1 MQADKVLERSFRD
14 AMREA
19 CGGAIDNDVQKV
31 LVSLFKKRAHAPS
44 PAAQQASSSAVG
56 TGTGMLTPSQSLH
69 HASTHSGGGRR
80 GRLGTVGGA
89 GPGVGGEG
97 VDDTLAT
104 LFPGPHASP
113 AEVTRASL
121 AREATARHLTR
132 ADCPDGYSSLAD
144 DVHMW
149 TALNSLRHA
158 KIQSEFEVAAAT
170 RVYDD
175 MQEHLS
181 FLARKYEV
189 LKSRIDAIGGAR
201 EALAS
206 AREVALND
214 TTFLVKL
221 KLGQDEAAV
230 ATTSGSGGA
239 ACPLPDYSDAML
251 IPVDVVETVNTDI
264 RARGER
270 KVGILTEIKDFRRN
284 LLYMEWERAFLTATL
299 ADLREYYRDL
309 QLMRAM
315 GVVGEFI
322 KGVNVASKARKEAD
336 KASERLAYMKVA
348 HQRTME
354 KLDKAAKRMDAQVSA
369 KRAEVDALRRQ
380 CVLLEE
386 NVALRENILRSRN
399 ALTQGGAG
407 GMTSTSGGIGGGSD
421 KMKVIAAKTKLNAIA
436 KAQAEEIEL
445 LRSELD
451 KLRQKNF
458 AAFPTEASAK
468 LGSTSRAG
476 ADSAATLAGDGAASS
491 SMGGTGSR
499 VPPPLFAASGRSMR
513 G

>member
-1 MQADKVLERSFRD
+1 MA
-14 AMREA
+14 
-19 CGGAIDNDVQKV
+19 
-31 LVSLFKKRAHAPS
+31 
-44 PAAQQASSSAVG
+44 
-56 TGTGMLTPSQSLH
+56 
-69 HASTHSGGGRR
+69 
-80 GRLGTVGGA
+80 
-89 GPGVGGEG
+89 
-97 VDDTLAT
+97 
-104 LFPGPHASP
+104 
-113 AEVTRASL
+113 RASL
-121 AREATARHLTR
+121 AREAAARHLTR
-132 ADCPDGYSSLAD
+132 ADCPDGYGSLAD
-144 DVHMW
+144 DVRMW

-158 KIQSEFEVAAAT
+158 KILSEFEVAAAT
-170 RVYDD
+170 RAYDD
-175 MQEHLS
+175 MQEHLD
-181 FLARKYEV
+181 FLARKYEA
-189 LKSRIDAIGGAR
+189 LKTRIDAIGGAQ

-221 KLGQDEAAV
+221 KLGQDEAAA
-230 ATTSGSGGA
+230 ATASGGT

-284 LLYMEWERAFLTATL
+284 LLYMEWERAFLTTTL

-336 KASERLAYMKVA
+336 KASERLAYMKSS
-348 HQRTME
+348 HQRTMD
-354 KLDKAAKRMDAQVSA
+354 KLEKAAKRMDTQVTA

-399 ALTQGGAG
+399 ALTQGGTG
-407 GMTSTSGGIGGGSD
+407 GMASTGGAAVGGGSD

-445 LRSELD
+445 LRGELD

-458 AAFPTEASAK
+458 AAFPTEA
-468 LGSTSRAG
+468 
-476 ADSAATLAGDGAASS
+476 
-491 SMGGTGSR
+491 
-499 VPPPLFAASGRSMR
+499 
-513 G
+513 